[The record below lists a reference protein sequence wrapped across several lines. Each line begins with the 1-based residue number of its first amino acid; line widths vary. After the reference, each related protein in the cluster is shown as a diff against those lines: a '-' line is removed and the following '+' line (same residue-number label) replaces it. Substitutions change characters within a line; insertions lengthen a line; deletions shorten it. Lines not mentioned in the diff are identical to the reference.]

1 MRNLLKLIYVYT
13 VFVLVGAGIMVWP
26 KFVIAH
32 GWQAPSDAAQR
43 TNPIRNSESSIRQ
56 GRQIYANHGIGC
68 HGAGGKG
75 NGPIANNLN
84 PQPANLV
91 KRLKNHSEGDFFWKI
106 SNGKGSMPGFKD
118 QLSERQIW
126 QVINYIKSL
135 SGQ

>member
-1 MRNLLKLIYVYT
+1 MRKLLKLIYVST
-13 VFVLVGAGIMVWP
+13 VFVLIGAGIMVWP
-26 KFVIAH
+26 MFVIAH
-32 GWQAPSDAAQR
+32 GWKAPSDAAQR
-43 TNPIRNSESSIRQ
+43 ANPIRNNESSIQQ
-56 GRQIYANHGIGC
+56 GRQIYGDLCIGC
-68 HGAGGKG
+68 HGVGGKG

-106 SNGKGSMPGFKD
+106 SKGRGPMPGFKD

-135 SGQ
+135 SGK